1 MRAENILVCEEC
13 KEALP
18 AVILEKSFSGGQLRM
33 VIGLEDGKEIIASRY
48 GIDSHVQIGQKVCVG
63 WKPADAIIV
72 DREEQNDEKETF

>member
-1 MRAENILVCEEC
+1 
-13 KEALP
+13 
-18 AVILEKSFSGGQLRM
+18 M